1 MASGH
6 VILPALVSEGLTTGS
21 LIAGKFRILSK
32 LGEGGMGAVYVGEHV
47 DLHQK
52 VAIKVILAAE
62 LGDEMMKRFRR
73 EALVLAQLESEHAVR
88 VIDYGTLAD
97 GSPYLVMEF
106 LKGMDLDKYV
116 RTHGPVSVEEAAEIG
131 VSVCD
136 ALADAHAKGIIHRD
150 LKPSN
155 LFLVDRPNGRRVVKV
170 LDFGLSLR
178 RRSGEE
184 TITHTHAV
192 LGTPLYAAPE
202 QFNAS
207 KDADGRADI
216 WSLGASLYELVTGRV
231 PFPASTLAEL
241 AKMLREGAPPASTL
255 NAEVPEA
262 FSDVLLRCLKRR
274 LEERYL
280 DVVQLKKALKPFRAL
295 GKSSALFGEA
305 FSAEDRAAFA
315 VTDEASAAPEG
326 AVTPTEVDRK
336 AAALAQTEVP
346 LRAGVVAPGNE
357 KKKSALVP
365 IAIAFAVVALLGT
378 GALGVLRLSNREKPA
393 PLPMTSATVA
403 DPGAPQAPTLS
414 SGISR
419 QGASTAAPPP
429 SLSVPPMASSSPSAS
444 ASTPGTKAVGALPS
458 IRGANSA
465 KTAPPTPTT
474 KASPPPALPDER

>member
-1 MASGH
+1 M
-6 VILPALVSEGLTTGS
+6 SEGLTTGS

-62 LGDEMMKRFRR
+62 LGDEMLKRFRR

-88 VIDYGTLAD
+88 VIDYGTLTD

-255 NAEVPEA
+255 NAKVPEA

-280 DVVQLKKALKPFRAL
+280 DVVELKKALKPFRAL

-346 LRAGVVAPGNE
+346 LRAGVVAGNE
-357 KKKSALVP
+357 KKKSTLVP
-365 IAIAFAVVALLGT
+365 IAIAFAVVALLGA

-414 SGISR
+414 SGLSR
-419 QGASTAAPPP
+419 QGASTASPPP
-429 SLSVPPMASSSPSAS
+429 APSVSMVASASPSAS
-444 ASTPGTKAVGALPS
+444 ASTQAGVKSAGGLPS
-458 IRGANSA
+458 IRAANSA
-465 KTAPPTPTT
+465 KAAPPTPTT
-474 KASPPPALPDER
+474 KASAPPALPDER